1 MLNWRA
7 FFPSICGNY
16 NLHFNLR
23 IITLTTDMGHKD
35 YYVASIKGA
44 IYSKIKDS
52 QIVDISHEIKPFDI
66 AHASYVLKNCYKDF
80 PVGTIHIVGVN
91 PEETPNYKHIVIQH
105 DGHFFI
111 GADNGLFS
119 LVFIQTPE
127 HIYEIDSSQFHHI
140 TQSFPTKNI
149 FVEAAAKIASN
160 ASIAT
165 LGPKKETLN
174 KRQLFRPTV
183 EADVIK
189 ATVSYIDTYGNI
201 ITNVDKELFEEV
213 CKDRQFK
220 IYLTRAGYT
229 ISKIHEKYSG
239 VPEGEKVAIFSNSGF
254 LEIAINKGVDGSGG
268 GANKLFGIKLNDT
281 ITIEFDQ
288 AT

>member
-1 MLNWRA
+1 
-7 FFPSICGNY
+7 
-16 NLHFNLR
+16 
-23 IITLTTDMGHKD
+23 MGHKD

-44 IYSKIKDS
+44 VYSKIKDALV
-52 QIVDISHEIKPFDI
+52 VDISHEIKPFDI
-66 AHASYVLKNCYKDF
+66 AHASYVLKNCYRDF
-80 PVGTIHIVGVN
+80 PIGTIHIVGVN
-91 PEETPNYKHIVIQH
+91 PEETSEYKHVIIQH

-119 LVFIQTPE
+119 LVFNEVPE
-127 HIYEIDSSQFHHI
+127 HIYEISNEHMNHAS
-140 TQSFPTKNI
+140 QSFPTKNT
-149 FVEAAAKIASN
+149 FVEVASKIAAN

-165 LGPKKETLN
+165 LGVKVEALN

-183 EADVIK
+183 EPDVIK
-189 ATVSYIDTYGNI
+189 GTVSYIDAYGNI
-201 ITNVDKELFEEV
+201 ITNVNKSLFEEV
-213 CKDRQFK
+213 KGERQFK

-229 ISKIHEKYSG
+229 ISKINRKYSE

-281 ITIEFDQ
+281 ITIEFED
-288 AT
+288 